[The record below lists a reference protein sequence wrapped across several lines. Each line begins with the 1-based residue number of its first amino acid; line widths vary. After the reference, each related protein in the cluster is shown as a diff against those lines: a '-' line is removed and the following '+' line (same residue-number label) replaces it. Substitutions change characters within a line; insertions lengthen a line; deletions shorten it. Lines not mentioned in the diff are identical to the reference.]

1 MSSRVIGGRD
11 TEGVVLVEIG
21 DRVSVLTFNRP
32 GVGNAVTPEV
42 IAQLS
47 RAVQRLREWAAAT
60 PVAAAVV
67 VTGAGNRAFVSGAD
81 LRYLESV
88 ESPEEMGSFSQTMQ
102 EALAELEDLPVPV
115 IAALEGPALGGGTE
129 VAWACDLRVMARNAY
144 LSFKYARVGVV
155 PGWGGCRRL
164 VSLVGRSRALLLMAT
179 AAEVSAEEAFRLGLV
194 NRVVEPG
201 EALAAARGWAE
212 EMAAFAPLSVRELK
226 RLLRHAASADREAS
240 AAEETL
246 AFVRLWASEDHKEGL
261 RSLSER
267 RVPRFQGR

>member
-1 MSSRVIGGRD
+1 M
-11 TEGVVLVEIG
+11 LVEIG

-81 LRYLESV
+81 LRYLESI

-115 IAALEGPALGGGTE
+115 IAALEGAGFGRGTE
-129 VAWACDLRVMARNAY
+129 VAWAADLRVMARNAY

-155 PGWGGCRRL
+155 PGWGGCGD
-164 VSLVGRSRALLLMAT
+164 SSRWWAAAALLLMAT

-212 EMAAFAPLSVRELK
+212 EMAALAPLSVRELK
-226 RLLRHAASADREAS
+226 RLLRHAASADRKAS